1 MRYILPCPRCRT
13 DLRIPTDLGKLTVRC
28 PRCYESFSFD
38 PETAYQ
44 NGNGYLEKDSEKY
57 NRKSFFRSFWENLKQ
72 NVSSLKYRFQNP
84 RPRLFDQTPGKKL
97 AKNFLL
103 ILLAIGIVRTC
114 FFSPFQDLQNSNPFP
129 NTTTSPPKTRPREII
144 PEEPSPPP
152 QEQPEPKFEI

>member
-13 DLRIPTDLGKLTVRC
+13 ELRIPTDLGKLTVRC

-38 PETAYQ
+38 LETARQ
-44 NGNGYLEKDSEKY
+44 NGSGYLEKDSEKY
-57 NRKSFFRSFWENLKQ
+57 DPHHKSSFWENLKQ
-72 NVSSLKYRFQNP
+72 NISNLKYKFQNP
-84 RPRLFDQTPGKKL
+84 RPQLFDQTPGKRL
-97 AKNFLL
+97 AKNLLL

-129 NTTTSPPKTRPREII
+129 NTIPPETQPQKII
-144 PEEPSPPP
+144 PQEPSPP

>member
-13 DLRIPTDLGKLTVRC
+13 ELRIPTDLGKLTVRC

-38 PETAYQ
+38 LETARQ
-44 NGNGYLEKDSEKY
+44 NGSGYLEKDSEKY
-57 NRKSFFRSFWENLKQ
+57 DPYRKSSFRSFWENLKQ
-72 NVSSLKYRFQNP
+72 NVSNLKSRFQNP
-84 RPRLFDQTPGKKL
+84 HPRLFDQTPGKRL

-129 NTTTSPPKTRPREII
+129 NTTPSETRPQETI
-144 PEEPSPPP
+144 PGEPP
-152 QEQPEPKFEI
+152 QKQPEPKFEI